1 MSQEISSNL
10 RSLPRTCYC
19 GEVRQSHIGRRLILK
34 GWIHRRRDH
43 GGLIFI
49 DLRDREGLCQI
60 VLNPQEMDADHFE
73 QAHRLRDEWVLAIE
87 GVVRERPEGTI
98 NPNLPTGAIE
108 VAADRFEILNTCEPL
123 PFQLDEHEQVSENV
137 RLRYRFLDLR
147 RPEMQRII
155 RGRAKFVGAVRRYFD
170 SIGFIEIETPVLTKS
185 TPEGARDFLVPSR
198 LNPGAFYA
206 LPQSPQ
212 LFKQI
217 LMVSGYDKYYQIAKC
232 FRDEDLRANRQP
244 EFTQIDVEM
253 SFITQEDIFRVMEG
267 MMRHVYLEMQGRE
280 IPIPFPRLAFDDV
293 MLKYGSDKPD
303 LRFGLPIVDLTET
316 VREGCS
322 FQVFQR
328 VLEKRGV
335 IRGLPVVG
343 GASFSRKQLDD
354 LTRFASEQGAGGL
367 VWFKVTDEGLQSPVA
382 KFFESATLRQ
392 IQGKA
397 DLKSGSLLLVVAD
410 KPDIVCTTL
419 GQMRLKLGR
428 ELGLIDPNTLSFAWI
443 TDFPLFFY
451 NETEKRWDP
460 AHHPFTAPKA
470 EDVALLETDPGRV
483 RSLAYDIVLNG
494 EEIGGGSIRIHDR
507 DTQRRVFK
515 TIGISD
521 EEAQVKFSFLLE
533 ALSYG
538 APPHGG
544 IAMGIER
551 MMMLLFGLDSIRE
564 VIAFPKTQ
572 SGTCLMSGAPTPVG
586 ETQLR
591 EIYVRTIEEPLR
603 K

>member
-1 MSQEISSNL
+1 MSEATTPTLAVQS
-10 RSLPRTCYC
+10 RTCYC
-19 GEVRQSHIGRRLILK
+19 GEVRRSDIGRRLLLK

-60 VLNPQEMDADHFE
+60 VLNPQEMDAERFE

-87 GVVRERPEGTI
+87 GVVRERPEGTV
-98 NPNLPTGAIE
+98 NPNLPTGEIE
-108 VAADRFEILNTCEPL
+108 VAADRFEILNTSEPL
-123 PFQLDEHEQVSENV
+123 PFKLDEYKQVNENV
-137 RLRYRFLDLR
+137 RLRYRYLDLR

-155 RGRAKFVGAVRRYFD
+155 RGRARFIGIVRRYLD
-170 SIGFIEIETPVLTKS
+170 SLGFIDVETPILTKS

-198 LNPGAFYA
+198 MNPGAFYA

-217 LMVSGYDKYYQIAKC
+217 LMVAGYDKYYQIARC

-244 EFTQIDVEM
+244 EFSQIDIEM
-253 SFITQEDIFRVMEG
+253 SFIAPDDIFRVIEG
-267 MMRHVYLEMQGRE
+267 LIRQVYLEMQGRE
-280 IPIPFPRLAFDDV
+280 IPLPFPRFSYADV

-303 LRFGLPIVDLTET
+303 LRFGLPIADLTEA

-322 FQVFQR
+322 FQVFQQAI
-328 VLEKRGV
+328 ESRGV
-335 IRGLPVVG
+335 VRGLCVAN
-343 GASFSRKQLDD
+343 GAGFSRKQLDD
-354 LTRFASEQGAGGL
+354 LVKFASEQGAGGL
-367 VWFKVTDEGLQSPVA
+367 VWFKVADEGLQSPVA
-382 KFFESATLRQ
+382 KFFEPSTLQR
-392 IQGKA
+392 IREKA
-397 DLKSGSLLLVVAD
+397 GVSTGSLLLIVAD
-410 KPDIVCTTL
+410 KEDVVCTAL
-419 GQMRLKLGR
+419 GQLRLKLGR
-428 ELGLIDPNTLSFAWI
+428 DMGLIDSNALSFAWI

-451 NETEKRWDP
+451 NQTEKRWDP
-460 AHHPFTAPKA
+460 AHHPFTAPRR
-470 EDVALLETDPGRV
+470 EDIPLLETDPGRV
-483 RSLAYDIVLNG
+483 RSLAYDVVLNG

-507 DTQRRVFK
+507 EVQRQVFK
-515 TIGISD
+515 TIGIGD

-572 SGTCLMSGAPTPVG
+572 SGTCVMSGAPTPVG
-586 ETQLR
+586 EAQLR
-591 EIYVRTIEEPLR
+591 EVFIRCIEPLR

>member
-1 MSQEISSNL
+1 MSEVRNL
-10 RSLPRTCYC
+10 RVQPRTSYC
-19 GEVRQSHIGRRLILK
+19 GEVRRSHIGQRLILK

-49 DLRDREGLCQI
+49 DLRDREGICQI

-87 GVVRERPEGTI
+87 GVVRERPKGTI

-108 VAADRFEILNTCEPL
+108 VATDRFEILNTCEPL
-123 PFQLDEHEQVSENV
+123 PFKLDEHEQVNENV

-155 RGRAKFVGAVRRYFD
+155 RGRAKFIGVVRRYFD
-170 SIGFIEIETPVLTKS
+170 SLGFIEIETPVLTKS

-198 LNPGAFYA
+198 LTPGAFYA

-217 LMVSGYDKYYQIAKC
+217 LMVAGYDKYYQIAKC

-267 MMRHVYLEMQGRE
+267 LMRQVYHEMLDRE
-280 IPIPFPRLAFDDV
+280 IVTPFPRLSFSDV
-293 MLKYGSDKPD
+293 MLKYGTDKPD
-303 LRFGLPIVDLTET
+303 LRFALPVVDLTDA
-316 VREGCS
+316 VREGCN
-322 FQVFQR
+322 FQVFR
-328 VLEKRGV
+328 KVLDGGGAV
-335 IRGLPVVG
+335 RGLCLPG
-343 GASFSRKQLDD
+343 GGSFSRKQLDD
-354 LTRFASEQGAGGL
+354 LASFAAEQGAGGL
-367 VWFKVTDEGLQSPVA
+367 VWFKAADEGLQSPIA
-382 KFFESATLRQ
+382 KFFEPGALQR
-392 IQGKA
+392 IREKA
-397 DLKSGSLLLVVAD
+397 GVSPGSLLLIVAD
-410 KPDIVCTTL
+410 KEDTVCTTM
-419 GQMRLKLGR
+419 GQLRLKLGR
-428 ELGLIDPNTLSFAWI
+428 EMGLIDSSALSFAWI
-443 TDFPLFFY
+443 INFPLFFY
-451 NETEKRWDP
+451 NVTEKRWDP
-460 AHHPFTAPKA
+460 AHHPFTAPRP
-470 EDVALLETDPGRV
+470 EDIPLLESDPGRV
-483 RSLAYDIVLNG
+483 RSLAYDMVLNG

-507 DTQRRVFK
+507 ETQRRVFR

-572 SGTCLMSGAPTPVG
+572 SGTCLMSSAPTPVG
-586 ETQLR
+586 EAQLR
-591 EIYVRTIEEPLR
+591 ELFIRCVEPLR